1 MIAAYPVST
10 RLSGAGVGKTA
21 SFMVCS
27 AMVPI
32 RFQFHP
38 TLPMKTNSSSPFLGL
53 CLFLSLG
60 VGWQTIKAATKPN
73 IIIILADDMGYADA
87 GFTGAKDI
95 RTPNLDR
102 LAASG
107 VIFTQGYA
115 NHPYCSPSRAALMSG
130 RYQQRFGFESI
141 PSYDPANPMLGID
154 SREKLI
160 PARLREA
167 GYVTGCIG
175 KWHIGTGSAFLPS
188 NRGFDYYYGF
198 LGGGHDYFRI
208 DLTKPVGEGYL
219 QGLIRNDKPAI
230 FDGYLTSA
238 LSRDAVGFVEANKDK
253 PFFLY
258 LAYNAPHTPLQA
270 PAEAIARYADIPN
283 ERRRV
288 YAAMVDE
295 MDRGIG
301 EVLGA
306 LDKNGLREN
315 TLIFFLSDNGGP
327 HNRSDVPGW
336 WNGSSNAPFRAGKDY
351 MYDGGVHV
359 PFVASWPARLP
370 AGITYT
376 APVISIDISRTAVE
390 QAGANALSGQ
400 VMEGVDLVPLVRGE
414 IKGPPHEALYWRD
427 RNGASWA
434 ILAADG
440 TKLVKERNTTR
451 TELYFLPDDVAE
463 AHDLMT
469 AQPQKAEALRRQWET
484 WNAGNVSWHWLN
496 YIEYNKLRSQFYR
509 QVIPQ
514 RAKDEGYAPEIDGN
528 D

>member
-1 MIAAYPVST
+1 M
-10 RLSGAGVGKTA
+10 
-21 SFMVCS
+21 
-27 AMVPI
+27 
-32 RFQFHP
+32 
-38 TLPMKTNSSSPFLGL
+38 MKNCHAPLL
-53 CLFLSLG
+53 VLALLFSLG
-60 VGWQTIKAATKPN
+60 SGWQSVCAATKPN
-73 IIIILADDMGYADA
+73 IIIIMADDMGYADA
-87 GFTGAKDI
+87 GFTGATDI
-95 RTPNLDR
+95 KTPNLDR
-102 LAASG
+102 LASSG

-115 NHPYCSPSRAALMSG
+115 NHPYCSPSRAALLSG
-130 RYQQRFGFESI
+130 RYQQRFGFDSI

-154 SREKLI
+154 AGEKLI
-160 PARLREA
+160 AARLREA

-175 KWHIGTGSAFLPS
+175 KWHIGTGAAFHPT
-188 NRGFDYYYGF
+188 NRGFDYFYGF

-208 DLTKPVGEGYL
+208 DLAKPVGEGYL
-219 QGLIRNDKPAI
+219 QGLIRNNQPAS

-238 LSRDAVGFVEANKDK
+238 LSRDAVGFVETNKDK

-270 PAEAIARYADIPN
+270 PAEAIARYAHIPN

-306 LDKNGLREN
+306 LEKNGLREN

-327 HNRSDVPGW
+327 HNRSDSPGW

-370 AGITYT
+370 AGTTYT
-376 APVISIDISRTAVE
+376 SPVISIDISRTAVE
-390 QAGANALSGQ
+390 QAGADALAGKA
-400 VMEGVDLVPLVRGE
+400 MEGVDLVPLVRGE
-414 IKGPPHEALYWRD
+414 KIGPPHDALYWRD

-434 ILAADG
+434 ILTADG
-440 TKLVKERNTTR
+440 NKLVKERGTAAP
-451 TELYFLPDDVAE
+451 ELYHLPDDVSE
-463 AHDLMT
+463 AHDLMAT
-469 AQPQKAEALRRQWET
+469 QQQKADILREKWET
-484 WNAGNVSWHWLN
+484 WNAGNVTWHWVN

-514 RAKDEGYAPEIDGN
+514 GAKDEGYTPDLDGH